1 MTIFRDLSRSLE
13 NFPSTSFCK
22 YAPYKRFAKLAV
34 ERWISHSRITAT
46 IELKKAKRK
55 PIVHRIKYYRMSE
68 YRECTV
74 IDIHS
79 RVHTLIVNHS
89 YFLSRAYT
97 FVPSSIFR
105 HFDEKST
112 RIARYA
118 NYLSR
123 TASGSKRFKR
133 ISGRDSA
140 IMFANEESTRRC
152 GDISRNFDLDDRD

>member
-1 MTIFRDLSRSLE
+1 MDF
-13 NFPSTSFCK
+13 SFAYHCDD
-22 YAPYKRFAKLAV
+22 RV
-34 ERWISHSRITAT
+34 
-46 IELKKAKRK
+46 KAERK

-68 YRECTV
+68 YGECTV

-79 RVHTLIVNHS
+79 RVHTQIVNHS

-112 RIARYA
+112 RIARCA
-118 NYLSR
+118 NYLSRNLSR

-140 IMFANEESTRRC
+140 IMFTLMKNQVAAAET
-152 GDISRNFDLDDRD
+152 SRSNFDLDDCKRFFSMHRDVSSGQIQR